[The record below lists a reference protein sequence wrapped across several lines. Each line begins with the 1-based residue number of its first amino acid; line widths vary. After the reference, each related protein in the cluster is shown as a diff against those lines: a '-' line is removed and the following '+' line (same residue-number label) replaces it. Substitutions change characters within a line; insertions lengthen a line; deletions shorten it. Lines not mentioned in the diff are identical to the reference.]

1 MIQTIK
7 GAEYPLSTI
16 FSSTF
21 EYHIP
26 TYQRPYAW
34 TKDQASELF
43 DDLYEFSQMENT
55 EPYFLGSIVLIK
67 EENKPSADV
76 VDGQQRLT
84 TLTIL
89 FAAIISS
96 LQNDVAYH
104 NELAEYVIEPGKEI
118 LGREKKPRLML
129 RERDQVFF
137 ERYVQG
143 FCLGELDKL
152 DDKNMENDAQ
162 LNIKKNAG
170 YFIEKLSSSFNGDV
184 KKLKEFASFI
194 VTRCFLIVVSTPS
207 QKSAFRI
214 FSVMNNRGLDL
225 QPTDIFKADIIGKI
239 EDKNKDEY
247 SRRWEEM
254 ENTLGRDEFNTLFSH
269 IRMIYAKE
277 KAKRSLLEEFREHV
291 IEKYGAETFV
301 DDILTPYADAME
313 IAKKAS
319 YKASSNAEAVNE
331 CLVWLNRIDNSDWMP
346 AAILFLSKQK
356 NNPKYA
362 KWFLGKLERLS
373 AYLHVCGKNVNER
386 IMRYKLV
393 LDALETEHSLEK
405 PVSDVNLF
413 DLEIEEMKNILSGE
427 VYWLTTPRR
436 RYVIL
441 RLDSF
446 ISDKAASYDTGTFT
460 IEHVLP
466 QTISQETGCQ
476 WLEWWPDEKMREEWT
491 HKLANLVP
499 LNKKRNSAAQNYN
512 FKKKKEKYFAG
523 SENVSSYA
531 LTSQVLNMNTWNLK
545 DLEGRQ
551 KKLTDTL
558 IKKWDLETT
567 SNDSK

>member
-1 MIQTIK
+1 MSAIIK
-7 GAEYPLSTI
+7 GTESPLSEI
-16 FSSTF
+16 FSSAF

-34 TKDQASELF
+34 TDDQASELF
-43 DDLYEFSQMENT
+43 DDLYSFYRNENE
-55 EPYFLGSIVLIK
+55 EPYFLGSIVLIRK
-67 EENKPSADV
+67 DDEQYSEV

-89 FAAIISS
+89 
-96 LQNDVAYH
+96 
-104 NELAEYVIEPGKEI
+104 LATLAHQFGEGKPIVNNIKKRIIEPSDLTAGLEP
-118 LGREKKPRLML
+118 KPRLIL
-129 RERDQVFF
+129 RKRDEDFF
-137 ERYVQG
+137 RKYIQEIK
-143 FCLGELDKL
+143 LSELEDL
-152 DDKNMENDAQ
+152 DAGMIENEAR
-162 LNIKKNAG
+162 LNIKNNAG
-170 YFIEKLSSSFNGDV
+170 YFLEKLSSVFGSDEA
-184 KKLKEFASFI
+184 KLTEFVQFLMA
-194 VTRCFLIVVSTPS
+194 RCFLIVVSTPS

-214 FSVMNNRGLDL
+214 FSVMNSRGLDL
-225 QPTDIFKADIIGKI
+225 QPTDILKADIIGKI

-254 ENTLGRDEFNTLFSH
+254 ENALGRDEFNTLFSH

-301 DDILTPYADAME
+301 DDILNPYADAME

-413 DLEIEEMKNILSGE
+413 DLEIEEMKNILSGD
-427 VYWLTTPRR
+427 VYWLTPPRR

-466 QTISQETGCQ
+466 QTVSQETGCQ

-523 SENVSSYA
+523 PENVSSYV
-531 LTSQVLNMNTWNLK
+531 LTSQVLNMNTWKLK

-551 KKLTDTL
+551 KELTDTL